1 MFKFF
6 LVFRKDFAKVDLIL
20 KSPLL
25 ILPLILGTIKLKD
38 KKQYNYILL
47 SFAYSSLALNFYCFF
62 KALPNYFSTLDLNV
76 FYYSNLTINMHT
88 AYQSLFTCFSILI
101 LFYIN
106 LNNKKT
112 NKYVL
117 VIIAI
122 QMLFVLL
129 LASRMQILIMIFLFQ
144 SFSFINIIKS
154 KKPG

>member
-1 MFKFF
+1 MVLVLFYFF
-6 LVFRKDFAKVDLIL
+6 YCLSFFWSLEKDFAKVDLIL

-112 NKYVL
+112 NKYAI

-129 LASRMQILIMIFLFQ
+129 LAS
-144 SFSFINIIKS
+144 
-154 KKPG
+154 